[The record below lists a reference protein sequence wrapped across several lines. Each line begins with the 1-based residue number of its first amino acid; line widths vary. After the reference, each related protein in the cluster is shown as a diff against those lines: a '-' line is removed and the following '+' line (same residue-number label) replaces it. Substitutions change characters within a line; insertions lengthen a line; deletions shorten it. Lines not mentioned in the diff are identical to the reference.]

1 MLSTLLG
8 YSPWP
13 RESGPKAKNL
23 YDEDFYVWTE
33 AQAELLRQR
42 QFEALDLDN
51 LIEEVEGLGDAK
63 KSAVL
68 NNASNVIEHLLKL
81 QFSPAQDPRR
91 GCAESIVEHRTR
103 LELELTPRLRQ
114 ILDEELPRVYALT
127 RRSTERKLRLYGEDA
142 VANALPADCPLY
154 ARSDHRRLVP

>member
-1 MLSTLLG
+1 MATQVRSKI
-8 YSPWP
+8 
-13 RESGPKAKNL
+13 RRL

-33 AQAELLRQR
+33 SQAELLRKR
-42 QFEALDLDN
+42 QFEALDLEN

-68 NNASNVIEHLLKL
+68 NNASIVIEHLLKL
-81 QFSPAQDPRR
+81 QFSPAQAPRR
-91 GCAESIVEHRTR
+91 VWAESIVEHRTR

-127 RRSTERKLRLYGEDA
+127 RRSTERKLRLYGE
-142 VANALPADCPLY
+142 NAAADVLPSDCPYTLGQIIG
-154 ARSDHRRLVP
+154 DWWP